1 MLLGVLSGVTK
12 YQMEEL
18 NVKPPADVIKR
29 TADMIGKHSH
39 IMCVGAAMNCS
50 PTTHIETGSADLFRT
65 KDTSCYC

>member
-18 NVKPPADVIKR
+18 NVKPPADVVKR

-39 IMCVGAAMNCS
+39 IVCG
-50 PTTHIETGSADLFRT
+50 
-65 KDTSCYC
+65 Y